1 MKKHN
6 ILVLGGGL
14 VGKPIAFDLANDP
27 DCFVTLVDVNPMD
40 SDLSIPENMQV
51 VKADARQKSEISTL
65 LQKADYVVN
74 ALPGSIGFGSLRL
87 AIEAGKDIVDI
98 AFYPENPM
106 DLHDLAVKTGARVI
120 CDMGVAP
127 GMSHLLAGYF
137 AQKLDHV
144 ELIEILV
151 GGLPKIR
158 TFPWEYK
165 AVFSPADV
173 LEEYTRP
180 ARLIENGML
189 VTKPALTEVELVDFD
204 AVGTL
209 EAFNSDGLRSLIYTL
224 KADFMR
230 EKTLRYPGYV
240 AKVKLLADAGFLNPE
255 KVKVQ
260 DAEVSP
266 LALSSQLLFEQWR
279 LGKGEADL
287 TVMRVVVK
295 GFKNGVSQKYV
306 SDLYDEFDA
315 VSQVHSMARTTGY
328 AATTALR
335 FLMQDS
341 HIEPGIL
348 LPEKFALVSG
358 VFDFMLSGLK
368 DHGVEYSN
376 TEFSMH

>member
-1 MKKHN
+1 
-6 ILVLGGGL
+6 
-14 VGKPIAFDLANDP
+14 
-27 DCFVTLVDVNPMD
+27 
-40 SDLSIPENMQV
+40 
-51 VKADARQKSEISTL
+51 
-65 LQKADYVVN
+65 
-74 ALPGSIGFGSLRL
+74 
-87 AIEAGKDIVDI
+87 
-98 AFYPENPM
+98 
-106 DLHDLAVKTGARVI
+106 
-120 CDMGVAP
+120 
-127 GMSHLLAGYF
+127 
-137 AQKLDHV
+137 
-144 ELIEILV
+144 
-151 GGLPKIR
+151 
-158 TFPWEYK
+158 
-165 AVFSPADV
+165 
-173 LEEYTRP
+173 
-180 ARLIENGML
+180 
-189 VTKPALTEVELVDFD
+189 
-204 AVGTL
+204 L

-255 KVKVQ
+255 KVKLQ

-358 VFDFMLSGLK
+358 VFDFMLAGLK